1 MKDLISKEKADEAL
15 APFITEFYADRL
27 DEIKLVD
34 GAAQSGDFS
43 LIKEIAH
50 KWKGFSAPYGF
61 NHLGVLAIELESSA
75 KSSDQSK
82 CMDLVSKVKHYMD
95 LKKNN
100 LNL

>member
-15 APFITEFYADRL
+15 APFISEFYSDRL
-27 DEIKLVD
+27 DEIKQVD
-34 GAAQSGDFS
+34 NASQMGEFT

-61 NHLGVLAIELESSA
+61 NHLGVMAAELESAA
-75 KSSDQSK
+75 KSSDESK
-82 CMDLVSKVKHYMD
+82 CKNLVNDVKKYMD
-95 LKKNN
+95 LKKKS